1 MARKN
6 ICPPGV
12 ICLSSTLGVL
22 LTIAIAVTLYFIYL
36 AVTHTDSSPSV
47 FSRPANQQQK
57 PIQILNNILPSA
69 GGGDDRYTRSPE
81 PLRFW
86 QTQPDLRG
94 AMIPPG
100 AVPINVSTR
109 GLPQAYQQMGLIK
122 TGDQLLPLYGRQ
134 TAYRSDRYNYYTR
147 TDTYNPIQVPVRYQ
161 KRDCMDSIGCEELFG
176 GENVKIAGLGKE
188 GNVEVYKFDGPTY
201 IPGLV

>member
-1 MARKN
+1 MRGMARKG

-12 ICLSSTLGVL
+12 VCLSNTLGIV
-22 LTIAIAVTLYFIYL
+22 LTIAIAIAFYFVYL
-36 AVTHTDSSPSV
+36 AITNNASIVPSMGH
-47 FSRPANQQQK
+47 SQN
-57 PIQILNNILPSA
+57 PIQIVNQIPQA
-69 GGGDDRYTRSPE
+69 MGGGDDRYTRAPE

-86 QTQPDLRG
+86 QTGPDLRG

-100 AVPINVSTR
+100 AVPINVTTR
-109 GLPQAYQQMGLIK
+109 GLPQAYQQMGIIK
-122 TGDQLLPLYGRQ
+122 TGEQLLPLYGRQ

-147 TDTYNPIQVPVRYQ
+147 TDTFNPIQVPVRFQ

-176 GENVKIAGLGKE
+176 GETVKVSGLGKE